1 MTENELRLDEKLD
14 RVLELANETNTAVQ
28 KIAVKL
34 DNTEEKL
41 NEHILCNKDE
51 HAAINKRI
59 TALEQTRGKWIDKSA
74 TFVLGAAIAYIVTE
88 LLKGLG

>member
-41 NEHILCNKDE
+41 NDHILSNKE
-51 HAAINKRI
+51 EYSVLNARLC
-59 TALEQTRGKWIDKSA
+59 ALEQSRGRWFDKSV
-74 TFVLGAAIAYIVTE
+74 TFMLGAAIAYIVTE
-88 LLKGLG
+88 VLKGLG